1 MKELAVLWTALLILL
16 IVPAVPLMAAQWVI
30 FDEEVLYGGLTTHD
44 GGFEISDEGAYEGE
58 NCLARE
64 LVAGEWAWITGI
76 GEDNPMNL
84 DLTGIDFDEAFIEFY
99 IDSGEVD
106 MTYIELRLAG
116 QGWNPDCQTIIQ
128 TDGVEG
134 YEQIRVPLSEFIVK
148 SLGMEADSLKAFTG
162 GTNKVDTWSIGFSP
176 GGDTTVRVDNL
187 RIADS
192 DEPEQKAVEPGG
204 KLTTSWAA
212 VKSEM

>member
-1 MKELAVLWTALLILL
+1 MKELTALWIASLILL
-16 IVPAVPLMAAQWVI
+16 TFAATPLMAAQWVI
-30 FDEEVLYGGLTTHD
+30 FDEEVHYGGLTTHD

-76 GEDNPMNL
+76 GEDQPMNL
-84 DLTGIDFDEAFIEFY
+84 DLTGIEFEDAFIEFY
-99 IDSGEVD
+99 IDSGEVPL
-106 MTYIELRLAG
+106 TYIELRLAG
-116 QGWNPDCQTIIQ
+116 VGWDPDCQAIIQ

-134 YEQIRVPLSEFIVK
+134 YEQIRVLLSEFVVK
-148 SLGMEADSLKAFTG
+148 SLGLEVDSLKAFTG
-162 GTNKVDTWSIGFSP
+162 GTNKIDTWSIGFSP

-192 DEPEQKAVEPGG
+192 DEPIQKAVEPGG

-212 VKSEM
+212 VKSEL